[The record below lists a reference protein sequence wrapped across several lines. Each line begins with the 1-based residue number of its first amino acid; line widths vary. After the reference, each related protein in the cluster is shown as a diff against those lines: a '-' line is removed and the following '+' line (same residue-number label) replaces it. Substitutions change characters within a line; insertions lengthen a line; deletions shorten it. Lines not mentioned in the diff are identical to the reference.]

1 MSRFVVEKSFWE
13 LFPEAK
19 IGVILL
25 KNYNNREHSPQE
37 LIDLLQESNLLAKH
51 HLTAEVFSENKVI
64 QSYRKA
70 YQKFKTKKGAR
81 CSLEALLKRAGGENP
96 VKTINPLVDIYNA
109 ASLRFALPLGAE
121 DMDTFVGDLKLTIT
135 KGGDEFYLIG
145 EEENN
150 PTLENELCYIDD
162 KGAVCRCFNW
172 RDGMRTMITEKTKN
186 AFIVSELIE
195 PERLEDLKDVLHFIE
210 KQSEKYLS
218 AKSEIFILD
227 KEHPSID
234 L

>member
-37 LIDLLQESNLLAKH
+37 LIDLLQESNLLAKQ